1 MSQKNNDFFN
11 QFLNNELPKETPL
24 ESKPYEKAFTQQ
36 PVKST
41 PTPKIEVDLRQTVKS
56 EPEKVEV
63 NSPKGP
69 GVSIKTDEKYERF
82 INPNKKRNQIIALIT
97 GAVAVLSVIF
107 YLIFGN
113 KVEVPD
119 FSAYTPSQIATWG
132 TKNNMTMLY
141 VEEYNHEFEKG
152 TLISQNIAPGKKV
165 KKGGEM
171 TLVMSLGIDPEVI
184 VTLPD
189 FDETWTTDELMN
201 W

>member
-82 INPNKKRNQIIALIT
+82 INPNKKRNQIM
-97 GAVAVLSVIF
+97 
-107 YLIFGN
+107 
-113 KVEVPD
+113 P
-119 FSAYTPSQIATWG
+119 
-132 TKNNMTMLY
+132 
-141 VEEYNHEFEKG
+141 
-152 TLISQNIAPGKKV
+152 
-165 KKGGEM
+165 
-171 TLVMSLGIDPEVI
+171 
-184 VTLPD
+184 
-189 FDETWTTDELMN
+189 
-201 W
+201 